1 MKELTK
7 IKLVNWHYFTNE
19 EIEIKGSTLITGD
32 NGSGKSTILDAIQYV
47 LVADLRN
54 VKFNVSAHDETKR
67 SLIGYLRCKT
77 GVDTEGGGQKFLRS
91 GDITSYVAL
100 EFYDDVADEYFTVG
114 AVIDSYRDNIT
125 YKTNFFKLERT
136 NISDDLFFH
145 GNTPRNI
152 KEFRQFI
159 KTRQGATVYPT
170 NEQYREDMLVKMGS
184 LSERFFSL
192 FVKAISFKPII
203 DIRDFVYSYVLDERN
218 VNIDTM
224 RENFERY
231 NHFLNLVKQTKEKIL
246 SLEEIKG
253 KYGELQREMER
264 AITHD
269 YLIKRAKFEH
279 TKDLLEETFKRQSD
293 MDANLQRV
301 EEELVIFQSKG
312 DQLDEEY
319 MSYREALASDTTYQM
334 IRDLQNSIDRID
346 ESLKIEPTMSKNDI
360 ESIYEE
366 ASIHFSENLLKTLDE
381 LEAFYDKLITSR
393 KKRLLEQKNKLILE
407 KKNKSEDVKRLQ
419 KELDKLMQYLGDHQA
434 LDVFV
439 ALSNRSAE
447 LKRQRDNLKRY
458 QDLQAEYK
466 ERERQAEKSQLELTE
481 VTEKYLKEM
490 EPDIAELRNYF
501 RGLAKRFYPNS
512 VAGLAIENND
522 GENQLRFNI
531 DAKIESDTSD
541 GINNVKI
548 FCYDLTVLFKGHNH
562 KMDFIFH
569 DSRLFDGIDERQ
581 KAEIFRTVFEE
592 FSGSKKQY
600 IATVNQN
607 QLDEIKKQLKEDQ
620 FKEIFTQNVVLT
632 LTDEDSST
640 KLLGI
645 SVDISED

>member
-1 MKELTK
+1 MQLIKVYSNKESFRT
-7 IKLVNWHYFTNE
+7 
-19 EIEIKGSTLITGD
+19 
-32 NGSGKSTILDAIQYV
+32 
-47 LVADLRN
+47 
-54 VKFNVSAHDETKR
+54 VKFNKNGLSFIVAKQKDPGASEKGKTYNGVGKSLLVRIIHFCLGANAKRYKSFCNKLPGWEFYVDFLIGDKEYTAKR
-67 SLIGYLRCKT
+67 STDNPKKIVLNGEELTVSRFNEKMESLCFNIPQNVTHLSFRSLFPFFIRPRRDSYMNYDEPGVIGSQYQTVLYNSFLLGLDVFLVQKKYSIKKEQDRIKNLERNFKN
-77 GVDTEGGGQKFLRS
+77 DTLLKDFFS
-91 GDITSYVAL
+91 GDKDVTLTLIDLEEQIEKLDKNLSGFKVA
-100 EFYDDVADEYFTVG
+100 EDYNEVQVEADHIE
-114 AVIDSYRDNIT
+114 
-125 YKTNFFKLERT
+125 
-136 NISDDLFFH
+136 
-145 GNTPRNI
+145 
-152 KEFRQFI
+152 
-159 KTRQGATVYPT
+159 
-170 NEQYREDMLVKMGS
+170 
-184 LSERFFSL
+184 SELFSL
-192 FVKAISFKPII
+192 NNKVI
-203 DIRDFVYSYVLDERN
+203 
-218 VNIDTM
+218 
-224 RENFERY
+224 
-231 NHFLNLVKQTKEKIL
+231 
-246 SLEEIKG
+246 
-253 KYGELQREMER
+253 
-264 AITHD
+264 
-269 YLIKRAKFEH
+269 LIK
-279 TKDLLEETFKRQSD
+279 
-293 MDANLQRV
+293 
-301 EEELVIFQSKG
+301 
-312 DQLDEEY
+312 
-319 MSYREALASDTTYQM
+319 
-334 IRDLQNSIDRID
+334 NSIDKID